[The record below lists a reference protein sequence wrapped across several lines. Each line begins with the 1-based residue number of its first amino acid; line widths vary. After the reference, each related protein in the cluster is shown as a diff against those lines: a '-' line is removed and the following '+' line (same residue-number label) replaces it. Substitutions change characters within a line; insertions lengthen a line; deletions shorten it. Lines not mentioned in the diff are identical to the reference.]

1 MKRSIA
7 GVIVI
12 GVVITVALILSLVE
26 ISGAKKYA
34 LILAGD
40 PKTENLDNDFL
51 KHSGEMY
58 HLLSR
63 YGYNDESI
71 VFLYNEGKG
80 NSSSIDGDARKDTVK
95 EAFTELAGRIRE
107 GDQSFIYIVGHG
119 GWFEGSM
126 YFNLPGED
134 KQLDLSG
141 EELDRL
147 LDDLGGSQIIIIDTC
162 YSGGWMEYLKASNRV
177 VITSCG
183 SYEESNGELSS
194 CLIEQMRSG
203 DTSRGIKELYDD
215 TRRAYIKKITKSTA
229 ARSFGIKTF
238 AYWSSRDS
246 NGEWKI

>member
-1 MKRSIA
+1 MKRF
-7 GVIVI
+7 IVVTI
-12 GVVITVALILSLVE
+12 LVLLVLSLSLSVE
-26 ISGAKKYA
+26 ESEAKKYA

-51 KHSGEMY
+51 KHSKEMY
-58 HLLSR
+58 SLLKSR

-71 VFLYNEGKG
+71 FFLYNEGEG
-80 NSSSIDGDARKDTVK
+80 DSSVDGDARKDAVAET
-95 EAFTELAGRIRE
+95 FTELAGRIRE

-119 GWFEGSM
+119 GWLEGSM

-134 KQLDLSG
+134 KRFDLSG
-141 EELDRL
+141 EELDGL
-147 LDDLGGSQIIIIDTC
+147 LDDLGGSQIIVMDTC
-162 YSGGWMEYLKASNRV
+162 YSGGWVEYLKASNGV
-177 VITSCG
+177 IITSCA
-183 SYEESNGELSS
+183 SHQESNGELSS

-203 DTSRGIKELYDD
+203 DTSRTIKELYDD
-215 TRRAYIKKITKSTA
+215 TRRAYIKKIMKSTA